1 MDESKKNVDESWK
14 ETAQKEKDNLKK
26 EGKFIP
32 PEPDFNFFIT
42 TLALQASIFLGQV
55 PNPVTNKKEED
66 LTQAKFLIDT
76 LGMLKD
82 KTKANLTEEETGLLE
97 GVLYELR
104 LQYVA
109 SKNKENS
116 GGQT

>member
-1 MDESKKNVDESWK
+1 
-14 ETAQKEKDNLKK
+14 
-26 EGKFIP
+26 
-32 PEPDFNFFIT
+32 
-42 TLALQASIFLGQV
+42 
-55 PNPVTNKKEED
+55 
-66 LTQAKFLIDT
+66 
-76 LGMLKD
+76 MLKD